1 MVANVKLISNEIHP
15 KVNIWSYAEL
25 ISRKENFFEMP
36 SFNKTPDWVTY
47 YLFFPL
53 FQEVLNEE
61 SKGKLQH
68 MIIVLFRVINCRWG
82 CIKDSRIPESQKIK
96 DSMRSWISGYHGF
109 HELQDFMKQSIPWHQ
124 GFYGK
129 RIRWLVWSRMWGD
142 FHARVKVCS
151 AVQDFC
157 ETLLLGRSQVETCK
171 RPFREHYPW
180 EEHLQVFGAKHN
192 CIEKLFVK

>member
-1 MVANVKLISNEIHP
+1 MWPRPFECIKKWFWQMWTREKKHQWVGFWVKSTDSDQSLVANVKLISNEIHP

-47 YLFFPL
+47 YLFFRYRPI
-53 FQEVLNEE
+53 FQEVLNDE

-68 MIIVLFRVINCRWG
+68 MIIVLFHVINCRWG

-96 DSMRSWISGYHGF
+96 DSWISGYHGF

-129 RIRWLVWSRMWGD
+129 RIPWLVWSRM
-142 FHARVKVCS
+142 
-151 AVQDFC
+151 
-157 ETLLLGRSQVETCK
+157 
-171 RPFREHYPW
+171 
-180 EEHLQVFGAKHN
+180 
-192 CIEKLFVK
+192 

>member
-25 ISRKENFFEMP
+25 ISRKENFLRCHH
-36 SFNKTPDWVTY
+36 SIKHSIGS
-47 YLFFPL
+47 LIIFFPL

-68 MIIVLFRVINCRWG
+68 MIIVLLHVINCRWG
-82 CIKDSRIPESQKIK
+82 CIKDSRIPESHEIK

-129 RIRWLVWSRMWGD
+129 RIPWLVWSRMWGD
-142 FHARVKVCS
+142 VHARVKVCS
-151 AVQDFC
+151 AVQESESESVLSC
-157 ETLLLGRSQVETCK
+157 TRLLWN
-171 RPFREHYPW
+171 F
-180 EEHLQVFGAKHN
+180 
-192 CIEKLFVK
+192 